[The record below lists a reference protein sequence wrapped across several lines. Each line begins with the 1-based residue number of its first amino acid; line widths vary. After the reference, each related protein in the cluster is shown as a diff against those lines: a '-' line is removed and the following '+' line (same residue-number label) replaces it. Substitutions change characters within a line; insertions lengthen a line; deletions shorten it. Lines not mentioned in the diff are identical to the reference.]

1 MGKAKLFPRHIS
13 PALHAGLKD
22 TPILIL
28 VGARQTGKSTLAKGL
43 IGPSFTAEY
52 VTFDDV
58 TARAAA
64 QADPAGFLAGYAG
77 PLILDEVQ
85 HAPDLFSQLKA
96 RVDHDRRPGQYV
108 LTGSANVLLLPKIA
122 ESLAGRSELFTLW
135 PLSQGE
141 LASRRETFLDM
152 LFKDRIATVSEPADI
167 RRDVLRRALRGGY
180 PDVISRARADRRE
193 AWFRAYTTTIL
204 QRDVRD
210 LTEIDRPQ
218 DLTRILRVVAT
229 RAGSPLNVLEVSRAL
244 RIPHMTV
251 RRYLTILERLYF
263 VFTVPGWSG
272 GLNTRVTQHPKAFV
286 PDSGLLAHLMG
297 IDIGR
302 FDHDPTLAGALLESF
317 VVGEV
322 ERQRGWSRTVVSL
335 YYFRSGPSEVDIVLE
350 RADGRLVGL
359 EVKTASSVGAGD
371 FAGLRV
377 LAERAK
383 TKFHRGVVLYTGA
396 RTVGFGKNLHA
407 LPLSAMW
414 RS

>member
-1 MGKAKLFPRHIS
+1 MGKTKLFPRHIA
-13 PALHAGLKD
+13 PAVRASLKD
-22 TPILIL
+22 TPILVL

-43 IGPSFTAEY
+43 IGPSFGAEY

-64 QADPAGFLAGYAG
+64 QADPAGFLAGYVG

-85 HAPDLFSQLKA
+85 HVPDLFSQLKA
-96 RVDHDRRPGQYV
+96 RVDEDRRPGRYV

-141 LASRRETFLDM
+141 LSGRKETFLDM
-152 LFKDRIATVSEPADI
+152 LFEDRIPAVSERTDI

-180 PDVISRARADRRE
+180 PEVISRARADRRH

-204 QRDVRD
+204 QRDVRE
-210 LTEIDRPQ
+210 LTEIDKPQ
-218 DLTRILRVVAT
+218 DLTRILRVVAA
-229 RAGSPLNVLEVSRAL
+229 RAGSALNVLELSRAL
-244 RIPHMTV
+244 GIPHMTV

-263 VFTVPGWSG
+263 VLMVPGWSG
-272 GLNTRVTQHPKAFV
+272 GLGTRLRQHPKAYV
-286 PDSGLLAHLMG
+286 SDSGLLANLMG

-302 FDHDPTLAGALLESF
+302 FDHDPILTGALLETF

-322 ERQRGWSRTVVSL
+322 ERQRGWSQVTVSL
-335 YYFRSGPSEVDIVLE
+335 HYFRSGPSEVDIVLE
-350 RADGRLVGL
+350 RPDGKLVGL
-359 EVKTASSVGAGD
+359 EVKAASSVGAGD
-371 FAGLRV
+371 FSGLRV

-383 TKFHRGVVLYTGA
+383 TKLHRGVVLYTGA

-407 LPLSAMW
+407 LPLSALW
-414 RS
+414 RA